1 VARKQNGPGVE
12 PEGVEAVAEVRDRLR
27 RDLEARGVDPL
38 FADAVLTRVALVSSD
53 TAAPS
58 WEAIVEG
65 VEVAYRVHRNGQE
78 SLRRSLRDLSEL
90 SRLVEDFGGELK
102 KLDEGLKMLAA
113 YLSRM
118 RKQVCSEGRQI
129 LH

>member
-1 VARKQNGPGVE
+1 MARKQDGSGAALD
-12 PEGVEAVAEVRDRLR
+12 GVEAGAEVRDRLR

-38 FADAVLTRVALVSSD
+38 FADAVLTRVALVGSD
-53 TAAPS
+53 ASEPS

-90 SRLVEDFGGELK
+90 SRLVDDFGGELK

-118 RKQVCSEGRQI
+118 RKQVCSEDRQI

>member
-1 VARKQNGPGVE
+1 VARKQDRSDGVVDAVE
-12 PEGVEAVAEVRDRLR
+12 PGAEVRDRLR

-38 FADAVLTRVALVSSD
+38 FADAVLTRVALVSQD
-53 TAAPS
+53 AAEPS

-113 YLSRM
+113 YLGRM
-118 RKQVCSEGRQI
+118 RKQVCSEGREI

>member
-1 VARKQNGPGVE
+1 MARKQDGSGAE
-12 PEGVEAVAEVRDRLR
+12 LDGVEAGAEVRDRLR

-38 FADAVLTRVALVSSD
+38 FADAVLTRVALVSSE
-53 TAAPS
+53 ASEPS

-90 SRLVEDFGGELK
+90 SRLVDDFGGELK

>member
-1 VARKQNGPGVE
+1 VARKQDGSGAE
-12 PEGVEAVAEVRDRLR
+12 LDGVEAGAEVRDRLR

-53 TAAPS
+53 AVEPT

-90 SRLVEDFGGELK
+90 SRLVDDFGGELK

>member
-1 VARKQNGPGVE
+1 MARKQDGSSAALD
-12 PEGVEAVAEVRDRLR
+12 GVEAGAEVRDRLR

-53 TAAPS
+53 ASELS

-90 SRLVEDFGGELK
+90 SRLVDDFGGELK

>member
-1 VARKQNGPGVE
+1 VARKQDGSGAE
-12 PEGVEAVAEVRDRLR
+12 LDGVEAGAEVRDRLR

-53 TAAPS
+53 ASEPS

-90 SRLVEDFGGELK
+90 SRLVDDFGGELK

>member
-1 VARKQNGPGVE
+1 VARKQDRSDGVVDAVE
-12 PEGVEAVAEVRDRLR
+12 PGAEVRDRLR

-38 FADAVLTRVALVSSD
+38 FADAVLTRVALVSQD
-53 TAAPS
+53 AAEPS

-113 YLSRM
+113 YLDRM
-118 RKQVCSEGRQI
+118 RKQVCSEGREI

>member
-1 VARKQNGPGVE
+1 MARKQNGPGVE

-38 FADAVLTRVALVSSD
+38 FADAVLTRVALASSD
-53 TAAPS
+53 AAEPS

>member
-1 VARKQNGPGVE
+1 MARKQDGSGAE
-12 PEGVEAVAEVRDRLR
+12 LDGVEAGAEVRDRLR

-53 TAAPS
+53 AVEPT

-90 SRLVEDFGGELK
+90 SRLVDDFGGELK

>member
-1 VARKQNGPGVE
+1 VARKQDGSGAE
-12 PEGVEAVAEVRDRLR
+12 LDGVEAGAEVRDRLR

-53 TAAPS
+53 ASEPS

>member
-1 VARKQNGPGVE
+1 VARKQDGSGVE
-12 PEGVEAVAEVRDRLR
+12 PDGVEAVAEVRDRLR

-38 FADAVLTRVALVSSD
+38 FADAVLTRVELVNSD
-53 TAAPS
+53 ASEPS

-118 RKQVCSEGRQI
+118 RKQLCSEGRQI

>member
-1 VARKQNGPGVE
+1 VARKQNGSGVE
-12 PEGVEAVAEVRDRLR
+12 PEGVEAGVEVRDRLR

>member
-1 VARKQNGPGVE
+1 MARKQDRSDGVVDAVE
-12 PEGVEAVAEVRDRLR
+12 PGAELRDRLR

-38 FADAVLTRVALVSSD
+38 FADAVLTRVALVTED
-53 TAAPS
+53 AAEPS

-113 YLSRM
+113 YLDRM
-118 RKQVCSEGRQI
+118 RKQVCSEGREI

>member
-1 VARKQNGPGVE
+1 VARKQDGSGAE
-12 PEGVEAVAEVRDRLR
+12 LDGVEAGAEVRDRLR

-53 TAAPS
+53 ASEPS

-90 SRLVEDFGGELK
+90 SRLVDDFGGELK

-118 RKQVCSEGRQI
+118 RKQVGSEGRQI

>member
-1 VARKQNGPGVE
+1 MARKQDGSGAE
-12 PEGVEAVAEVRDRLR
+12 LDGVEAGAEVRDRLR

-53 TAAPS
+53 ASEPS

-90 SRLVEDFGGELK
+90 SRLVDDFGGELK

-118 RKQVCSEGRQI
+118 RKQVRSEGRQI

>member
-1 VARKQNGPGVE
+1 MARKQDGSGAE
-12 PEGVEAVAEVRDRLR
+12 LDGVEAGAEVRDRLR

-53 TAAPS
+53 ASEPS

-90 SRLVEDFGGELK
+90 SRLVDDFGGELK
-102 KLDEGLKMLAA
+102 KLDEGLKMLSA

>member
-1 VARKQNGPGVE
+1 VARKQDGSGAE
-12 PEGVEAVAEVRDRLR
+12 PDGVEAGAGVRDRLR

-38 FADAVLTRVALVSSD
+38 FADAVLTRVALVSSE
-53 TAAPS
+53 ASEPS

>member
-1 VARKQNGPGVE
+1 VARKQDGSGAE
-12 PEGVEAVAEVRDRLR
+12 LDGVEAGAEVRDRLR

-53 TAAPS
+53 ASEPS

-90 SRLVEDFGGELK
+90 SRLVDDFGGELK
-102 KLDEGLKMLAA
+102 KLDEGLKMLTA

>member
-1 VARKQNGPGVE
+1 VARKQNGSGVE
-12 PEGVEAVAEVRDRLR
+12 PEGVEAGVEVRDRLR

-53 TAAPS
+53 GAEPS

>member
-1 VARKQNGPGVE
+1 VARKQDGSGAE
-12 PEGVEAVAEVRDRLR
+12 LDGVEAGAEVRDRLR

-53 TAAPS
+53 AAEPS

-90 SRLVEDFGGELK
+90 SRLVDDFGGELK

>member
-1 VARKQNGPGVE
+1 MARKQDGSGAE
-12 PEGVEAVAEVRDRLR
+12 LDGVEAGAEVRDRLR

-53 TAAPS
+53 ASEPS

-90 SRLVEDFGGELK
+90 SRLVDDFGGELK

>member
-1 VARKQNGPGVE
+1 VARKQDGSGAALD
-12 PEGVEAVAEVRDRLR
+12 GVEAGAEVRDRLR

-53 TAAPS
+53 ASEPS

-90 SRLVEDFGGELK
+90 SRLVDDFGGELK

-118 RKQVCSEGRQI
+118 RKQVRSEGRQI